1 MVVIMDNSRQLEMTQ
16 RVTMIT
22 LDLKKATRTMI
33 IVQPNRHI
41 TTIIINIYQTRT
53 TIPIMHDLQ
62 KLKTPTVIIMI
73 KSQMR
78 GILVIMTID
87 LNGLKLTLVS
97 PSQKTFTRW

>member
-1 MVVIMDNSRQLEMTQ
+1 
-16 RVTMIT
+16 MIT

-33 IVQPNRHI
+33 IVQFNRHI

-73 KSQMR
+73 TLGQMR
-78 GILVIMTID
+78 GMLVIMTID

-97 PSQKTFTRW
+97 PSQKTFTR